1 MKIAPHV
8 SIEEVKDKLH
18 TADRER
24 QRGKWLVIYN
34 ALVDPRPADTNLILI
49 LQESETV

>member
-1 MKIAPHV
+1 MDGEVSDKQHSKEEPMARPMKIAPHV

-24 QRGKWLVIYN
+24 QRGKWLVI
-34 ALVDPRPADTNLILI
+34 
-49 LQESETV
+49 